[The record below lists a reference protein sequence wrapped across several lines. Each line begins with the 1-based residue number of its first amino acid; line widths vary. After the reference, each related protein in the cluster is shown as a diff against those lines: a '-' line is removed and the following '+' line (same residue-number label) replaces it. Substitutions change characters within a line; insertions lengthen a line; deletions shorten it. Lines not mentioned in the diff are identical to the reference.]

1 MEEKKEFDSV
11 TFDQIQTISDVSK
24 LRRLEQYMRDE
35 GFTSTADAAR
45 VRLHEMGSR
54 TFTDDEEVAKR
65 EAEVE
70 LSKAREEL
78 SSWKAELGA
87 LRQKKGARRANQE
100 VPTVR
105 DGVAGKA
112 GGASITEVVEER
124 FDAGEVEFM
133 PRGRRKRETSSS
145 RPGST
150 RRVSRPT
157 TSPFLWHPRLRPWP
171 TAPLRS

>member
-87 LRQKKGARRANQE
+87 FRQKKGARRANQE

-133 PRGRRKRETSSS
+133 AEREKEKGNELFKAGEYKELS
-145 RPGST
+145 
-150 RRVSRPT
+150 
-157 TSPFLWHPRLRPWP
+157 LIHI
-171 TAPLRS
+171 